1 MSNKANVGD
10 EIVISKTYFENSRYI
25 SQFLPTLAPQR
36 VYEIVEVQEPFQ
48 GAWGISIL
56 KDVETSELLDI
67 SKIEQLENYWCILD
81 SEDPFRVIQ

>member
-10 EIVISKTYFENSRYI
+10 EIVISKAYFENSRYI
-25 SQFLPTLAPQR
+25 SQFLPKLLPQR

-48 GAWGISIL
+48 DAWGISIL
-56 KDVETSELLDI
+56 KDVETSEILDI
-67 SKIEQLENYWCILD
+67 SKVPELENYWCILD